1 MKIDNNET
9 VFDYSTMNE
18 IINEGMKEEKRKA
31 LYKNLWFEKELTIL
45 FGETN
50 CGKSLLA
57 LQIAEEIAKG
67 GEKVMYF
74 DYEMNMSQLCD
85 RYSNEERTKRYEFSE
100 NLIRA
105 RIDFDLECDFK
116 ARRERLFMRLE
127 EAASK
132 SNIKIFIV
140 DNITCLHPN
149 LSDTEQAA
157 RFTIEFR
164 TFMNKLGASILL
176 LGHSPKLQS
185 KGVITLDRLGGSKQ
199 ISNFIDACFCIGK
212 TAGEINKVYIKQLKA
227 RSCPITLHE
236 GRVLVCSIEKLDNCF
251 IEFKEEGYAD
261 EKKLLKGEADI
272 TPEKEKAHQLYKEGK
287 SYREIA
293 KIIGKSD
300 KTIKK
305 WIEEYEEYCA
315 KHEANEEVENEFFE
329 VDSAEMRSAE

>member
-132 SNIKIFIV
+132 SNIKVFIV

-212 TAGEINKVYIKQLKA
+212 TTGEINKVYIKQLKA

-236 GRVLVCSIEKLDNCF
+236 GH
-251 IEFKEEGYAD
+251 AD

-315 KHEANEEVENEFFE
+315 KHEANEEAESEFSE

>member
-132 SNIKIFIV
+132 SNIKVFIV

-157 RFTIEFR
+157 RFTIVFITIEQ
-164 TFMNKLGASILL
+164 
-176 LGHSPKLQS
+176 PKL
-185 KGVITLDRLGGSKQ
+185 IRN
-199 ISNFIDACFCIGK
+199 I
-212 TAGEINKVYIKQLKA
+212 
-227 RSCPITLHE
+227 
-236 GRVLVCSIEKLDNCF
+236 RV
-251 IEFKEEGYAD
+251 
-261 EKKLLKGEADI
+261 
-272 TPEKEKAHQLYKEGK
+272 
-287 SYREIA
+287 
-293 KIIGKSD
+293 
-300 KTIKK
+300 
-305 WIEEYEEYCA
+305 
-315 KHEANEEVENEFFE
+315 
-329 VDSAEMRSAE
+329 

>member
-1 MKIDNNET
+1 MTAENNTT

-18 IINEGMKEEKRKA
+18 IISEGMKEEKRKA
-31 LYKNLWFEKELTIL
+31 LYKNLWFEQELTIL

-57 LQIAEEIAKG
+57 LQIAEDIAKG
-67 GEKVMYF
+67 GDKVMYF
-74 DYEMNMSQLCD
+74 DYEMNMSQLSD

-100 NLIRA
+100 NLIRSK
-105 RIDFDLECDFK
+105 IDFDLECDFK
-116 ARRERLFMRLE
+116 IRRERLFMRLE
-127 EAASK
+127 EAAIK

-157 RFTIEFR
+157 RFIIKFR
-164 TFMNKLGASILL
+164 AFMQKLGASILL
-176 LGHSPKLQS
+176 LGHSPKQQS
-185 KGVITLDRLGGSKQ
+185 SGVITIDRLGGSKQ

-212 TAGEINKVYIKQLKA
+212 IAGETSRVYIKQLKA
-227 RSCPITLHE
+227 RSCPIILHE
-236 GRVLVCSIEKLDNCF
+236 GHALVCSIEKRDDCF
-251 IEFKEEGYAD
+251 IEFKEEGYATERD
-261 EKKLLKGEADI
+261 LLKGKANI

-287 SYREIA
+287 SYREVA

-305 WIEEYEEYCA
+305 WIEEYEEFST
-315 KHEANEEVENEFFE
+315 KQEANEEIESQSNKIE
-329 VDSAEMRSAE
+329 SAEMRSAE